1 MSEYLL
7 SEFELHGVRYVID
20 PPLLRQQLKEE
31 HGYMVYDEGDK
42 LFVFCDIDTEKSGD
56 WVVDEVR
63 FAYMDIALEDDERL
77 TEYAIIYKRA
87 LLARCKPQ
95 G

>member
-20 PPLLRQQLKEE
+20 PPLLTKHLRDED
-31 HGYMVYDEGDK
+31 GYMVYDDGRFFD
-42 LFVFCDIDTEKSGD
+42 FCDIATEGSGD
-56 WVVDEVR
+56 WVAGQVRDDYDE
-63 FAYMDIALEDDERL
+63 YALEDDERL
-77 TEYAIIYKRA
+77 SKSAIQYKRA
-87 LLARCKPQ
+87 LLDRCKPQ

>member
-7 SEFELHGVRYVID
+7 SKFELHGVRYVID
-20 PPLLRQQLKEE
+20 PPLLTKHLKEE
-31 HGYMVYDEGDK
+31 DGYLVYADGRFFD
-42 LFVFCDIDTEKSGD
+42 FCDIATEGSGD
-56 WVVDEVR
+56 WVAQQVR
-63 FAYMDIALEDDERL
+63 DDYQ
-77 TEYAIIYKRA
+77 EYALADDGNLSKSAIAYKRA